1 MAHKHIQQLER
12 VVCEAD
18 SIGQAMRDAADV
30 LDDIRGRELAI
41 VSVAVTYQ
49 VKPAYVTVTYQT
61 SEREE

>member
-18 SIGQAMRDAADV
+18 SVGQAMRDAAKV
-30 LDDIRGRELAI
+30 LDNVQARELAI

>member
-1 MAHKHIQQLER
+1 MAHRHIHQLER

-18 SIGQAMRDAADV
+18 SVGQAMRDAADV
-30 LDDIRGRELAI
+30 LDDIAARELAI

-49 VKPAYVTVTYQT
+49 VKPAYVSVTYQT